1 MMRKMDRDTSHI
13 QNRILSDEEADAAPD
28 KTTKQIYKPLHWV
41 FIVDVSCIDK
51 KSLHSFQLSVKN
63 LYYFLEE
70 LFNI

>member
-1 MMRKMDRDTSHI
+1 MMRKTARDTSHI
-13 QNRILSDEEADAAPD
+13 QNRILSDEDAAPD

-41 FIVDVSCIDK
+41 FIVDVSCIDE
-51 KSLHSFQLSVKN
+51 KSLHSFQLSIKN